1 MKRDLCYN
9 VSFGKPFHL
18 NNSDCSH
25 CKECDCRSEKYFTM
39 RVDGSASEP
48 LTPDGYTSSL
58 SRRFVGEISGICI
71 DTKSVE
77 DIDFVSKKLGVME
90 NDALYHITSSYSL
103 NKGYLVIAD
112 CYFDTTNS
120 NDLSCLF
127 LNLRDMLYSSLNKN
141 VAVYLALN
149 EVEMSFVKKN
159 IKDFNNFE
167 IIENEQHRALFYK

>member
-25 CKECDCRSEKYFTM
+25 CKECDYRSEKYFTM

-58 SRRFVGEISGICI
+58 SRRFVGEISGVCI
-71 DTKSVE
+71 DTKSVK

-90 NDALYHITSSYSL
+90 NDALSYMMTRCTGNL
-103 NKGYLVIAD
+103 AIVDGYFNISDVDDLV
-112 CYFDTTNS
+112 CMFE
-120 NDLSCLF
+120 
-127 LNLRDMLYSSLNKN
+127 NLRNMLSN
-141 VAVYLALN
+141 VLDKDVSVYTALN
-149 EVEMSFVKKN
+149 EDEMEFVKKVV
-159 IKDFNNFE
+159 KDLGIFKV
-167 IIENEQHRALFYK
+167 IENNNHRALVYFTN